1 MLQGDDYLKIEK
13 IDENQIRCI
22 LTSDDLESRHLSI
35 QDLAYGSEKARGL
48 FMEMVQAAATDAG
61 FKLDGIPLMIEA
73 VPISGNGLMLI
84 ITKVEDPEELDTRFS
99 RFTQPLSAM
108 DYPDSASSKPS
119 VSSLLNSLRRYVE
132 NQTMEFADNIQ
143 CFRFGTLS
151 DLISGC
157 QAVNHLFK
165 GDSTLYKADD
175 NAYYLFLFRD
185 SESESF
191 DTLSA
196 VLMEYGDRIMAGI
209 GTPSYFEE
217 HYDMMMDHNVVESL
231 AKV

>member
-1 MLQGDDYLKIEK
+1 MKIEK

-35 QDLAYGSEKARGL
+35 QDLAYGSDKARSL
-48 FMEMVQAAATDAG
+48 FMEMVQAAATETD

-73 VPISGNGLMLI
+73 VPISNNGLMLI
-84 ITKVEDPEELDTRFS
+84 ITRVEDPEELDMRFS
-99 RFTQPLSAM
+99 RFTQSVPLM
-108 DYPDSASSKPS
+108 EYNDDGVSKPT
-119 VSSLLNSLRRYVE
+119 VNSLLNTLKRYVE
-132 NQTMEFADNIQ
+132 SQTMELADNIR
-143 CFRFGTLS
+143 CFRFNTLS
-151 DLISGC
+151 DLIDGC

-175 NAYYLFLFRD
+175 DTYYLFLFRD
-185 SESESF
+185 SDAESF
-191 DTLSA
+191 DTLTT
-196 VLMEYGDRIMAGI
+196 VLMEYGDRIMTGI

>member
-1 MLQGDDYLKIEK
+1 MKIEK

-35 QDLAYGSEKARGL
+35 QDLAYGSDKARSL
-48 FMEMVQAAATDAG
+48 FMEMVQAAATETD

-73 VPISGNGLMLI
+73 VPISNNGLMLI
-84 ITKVEDPEELDTRFS
+84 ITRVEDPEELDMRFS
-99 RFTQPLSAM
+99 RFTQSVPLM
-108 DYPDSASSKPS
+108 EYNDDGVSKPTT
-119 VSSLLNSLRRYVE
+119 VNSLLNTLKRYVE
-132 NQTMEFADNIQ
+132 SQTMELADNIR
-143 CFRFGTLS
+143 CFRFNTLS
-151 DLISGC
+151 DLIDGC

-175 NAYYLFLFRD
+175 DTYYLFLFRD
-185 SESESF
+185 SDAESF
-191 DTLSA
+191 DTLTT
-196 VLMEYGDRIMAGI
+196 VLMEYGDRIMTGI

>member
-1 MLQGDDYLKIEK
+1 MKIEK

-35 QDLAYGSEKARGL
+35 QDLAYGSDKARSL
-48 FMEMVQAAATDAG
+48 FMEMVQAAATETD

-73 VPISGNGLMLI
+73 VPISNNGLMLI
-84 ITKVEDPEELDTRFS
+84 ITRVEDPEELDMRFS
-99 RFTQPLSAM
+99 RFTQSVPVM
-108 DYPDSASSKPS
+108 EYNDDGVSKPT
-119 VSSLLNSLRRYVE
+119 VNSLLNTLKRYVE
-132 NQTMEFADNIQ
+132 SQTMELADNIR
-143 CFRFGTLS
+143 CFRFNTLS
-151 DLISGC
+151 DLIDGC

-175 NAYYLFLFRD
+175 DTYYLFLFRD
-185 SESESF
+185 SDAESF
-191 DTLSA
+191 DTLTT
-196 VLMEYGDRIMAGI
+196 VLMEYGDRIMTGI

>member
-1 MLQGDDYLKIEK
+1 MKIEK

-35 QDLAYGSEKARGL
+35 QDLAYGSDKARSL
-48 FMEMVQAAATDAG
+48 FMEMVQAAATETD

-73 VPISGNGLMLI
+73 VPISNNGLMLI
-84 ITKVEDPEELDTRFS
+84 ITRVEDPEELDMRFS
-99 RFTQPLSAM
+99 RFTQSVPIM
-108 DYPDSASSKPS
+108 EYNDDGVSKPT
-119 VSSLLNSLRRYVE
+119 VNSLLNTLKRYVE
-132 NQTMEFADNIQ
+132 SQTMELADNIR
-143 CFRFGTLS
+143 CFRFNTLS
-151 DLISGC
+151 DLIDGC

-175 NAYYLFLFRD
+175 DTYYLFLFRD
-185 SESESF
+185 SDAESF
-191 DTLSA
+191 DTLTT
-196 VLMEYGDRIMAGI
+196 VLMEYGDRIMTGI